1 METQALLANTAI
13 IGAGLTG
20 AWIASGLASAG
31 ADVLVLDKGRG
42 PGGRLSVRRSDCG
55 SFAHGCPLEA
65 IANWAGTLP
74 ADSLQARGLGSTM
87 AASDP
92 RLQALPRHLLA
103 GVPTRYETQ
112 VARIER
118 GEAGWRLLDASGSA
132 IAEARRLVLT
142 APAPQSAALLHDLQP
157 DWSRRLRALRC
168 APAWCVLLAQPA
180 DQAEPD
186 WRRLAPGLAEVQAQ
200 DALPGEGT
208 RRWVLQLSEAA
219 SIERLQDSPQALLQA
234 VLSQL
239 GSEPSQWL
247 HAAAHRWRYARVCE
261 PLHEPLLLDDALQ
274 LAVCGDAFAGGRD
287 DSDLQRCRRS
297 AEALLQRWL
306 PAAPGA

>member
-1 METQALLANTAI
+1 MDTQARLANTAI

-20 AWIASGLASAG
+20 AWIASALTAAG
-31 ADVLVLDKGRG
+31 DDVSVLDKGRG

-55 SFAHGCPLEA
+55 SFAHGCPLAA
-65 IANWAGTLP
+65 IDSWADTLP
-74 ADSLQARGLGSTM
+74 PDALQARGLAPAM
-87 AASDP
+87 DVRDP

-103 GVPTRYETQ
+103 GVRTRYEAQ
-112 VARIER
+112 VAHIER
-118 GEAGWRLLDASGSA
+118 GDAGWRLLDASGSTL
-132 IAEARRLVLT
+132 AEARRLVLT
-142 APAPQSAALLHDLQP
+142 APAPQSAALLQDLQP
-157 DWSRRLRALRC
+157 DWSRRLRGLRC
-168 APAWCVLLAQPA
+168 APAWCLLLAQRA

-186 WRRLAPGLAEVQAQ
+186 WRRLAPGFAQVQVQ

-219 SIERLQDSPQALLQA
+219 SIERLEDSAQSLLQD

-247 HAAAHRWRYARVCE
+247 HAAAHRWRYARVRE

-274 LAVCGDAFAGGRD
+274 LAVCGDAFAGGLG
-287 DSDLQRCRRS
+287 DSDLERCRRS
-297 AEALLQRWL
+297 AEALLQHWL
-306 PAAPGA
+306 PATPRD

>member
-1 METQALLANTAI
+1 MENHERSADTAV

-20 AWIASGLASAG
+20 AWIASALRSAG
-31 ADVLVLDKGRG
+31 TDVLVLDKGRG
-42 PGGRLSVRRSDCG
+42 PGGRLSLRRSDCG

-65 IANWAGTLP
+65 IATWAGTLP
-74 ADSLQARGLGSTM
+74 ADALQARGLAPAM
-87 AASDP
+87 DVRDP

-103 GVPTRYETQ
+103 DLRTRYEAK

-118 GEAGWRLLDASGSA
+118 GETGWRLFDASGGV

-142 APAPQSAALLHDLQP
+142 APAPQSAALLEDVRP
-157 DWSRRLRALRC
+157 DWSSRLRALPC

-180 DQAEPD
+180 DQPEPD
-186 WRRLAPGLAEVQAQ
+186 WQALAPALAQVQAQ
-200 DALPGEGT
+200 DALPGEDA

-219 SIERLQDSPQALLQA
+219 SRERLEDSPQALLQA
-234 VLSQL
+234 LLSQL
-239 GSEPSQWL
+239 GSKPSHWL
-247 HAAAHRWRYARVCE
+247 HAAAHRWRYARIVE

-274 LAVCGDAFAGGRD
+274 LAVCGDAFAGGRG

-297 AEALLQRWL
+297 AETLLQRWL
-306 PAAPGA
+306 PASPRN